1 MTQDQGEQSSM
12 DVAEPENIGS
22 ASAGER
28 LKKARL
34 ALGLSVSDVSTR
46 LKLGKGKIESFEC
59 GDVASV
65 ATPVFVAG
73 YLRAYA
79 RLLELPEDEVL
90 ADFGVL
96 SAMQPSLGEA
106 ASEAPVFESTS
117 LENVGSP
124 SEGVI
129 FTKLSSPENAAR
141 YSVSLLVS
149 IVLSVLV
156 IVTVYFALLD
166 GDSTD
171 GVKVVPAI
179 ISSEPETTSRLS
191 GEDSAGIAEEAPA
204 MESSAVQT
212 SPVVHTAPIIV
223 ATPVSTEDAEPASA
237 NETEQKDTAEEV
249 FIQSELALVFNG
261 DSWVEV
267 TDARGE
273 RLVYRLAKAGMS
285 RTVTGVAPFTVQLG
299 YVPGVEIFFNGEPY
313 DLTRFAGRRSAQFN
327 VGNASDRIA
336 GG

>member
-12 DVAEPENIGS
+12 DVAESENIGS
-22 ASAGER
+22 AAAGER
-28 LKKARL
+28 LKKTRL

-106 ASEAPVFESTS
+106 ASEAPVFESTL

-124 SEGVI
+124 SEGAI
-129 FTKLSSPENAAR
+129 FTKLSSPEKASWN
-141 YSVSLLVS
+141 SVSLLVS

-156 IVTVYFALLD
+156 IAAVYFALLD
-166 GDSTD
+166 GESTD
-171 GVKVVPAI
+171 GVKIVPA
-179 ISSEPETTSRLS
+179 ISSEPETTPRLS
-191 GEDSAGIAEEAPA
+191 GEDSAGIAEKVPA
-204 MESSAVQT
+204 TESSAVQT
-212 SPVVHTAPIIV
+212 SPVVHEAPAIVTA
-223 ATPVSTEDAEPASA
+223 PVSTEDAEPASA
-237 NETEQKDTAEEV
+237 NETEQKDTAVET
-249 FIQSELALVFNG
+249 FNQSELALVFNG
-261 DSWVEV
+261 DSWAEV

-273 RLVYRLAKAGMS
+273 KLVYRLAKAGMS

-313 DLTRFAGRRSAQFN
+313 DLSRFSGRRSAQFN
-327 VGNASDRIA
+327 VGTASDSIA
-336 GG
+336 DR

>member
-1 MTQDQGEQSSM
+1 MGVDES
-12 DVAEPENIGS
+12 ENVGN

-46 LKLGKGKIESFEC
+46 LKLSKGKIESFEC

-90 ADFGVL
+90 ADFGIL
-96 SAMQPSLGEA
+96 STMQPSLGEA
-106 ASEAPVFESTS
+106 ASEVPVFESTS
-117 LENVGSP
+117 LENTGSP
-124 SEGVI
+124 SEKVI
-129 FTKLSSPENAAR
+129 FTKLSSPENASWN
-141 YSVSLLVS
+141 SVSLLTS
-149 IVLSVLV
+149 IVLVMMV
-156 IVTVYFALLD
+156 VAAVYFALLD
-166 GDSTD
+166 SESADS
-171 GVKVVPAI
+171 VKVVPAI
-179 ISSEPETTSRLS
+179 SGVLETAPLLS
-191 GEDSAGIAEEAPA
+191 AEDSAGVAVETPA
-204 MESSAVQT
+204 MESSAGQAPAIVHEV
-212 SPVVHTAPIIV
+212 PVETPVTV
-223 ATPVSTEDAEPASA
+223 AASVSTENAEPAAA
-237 NETEQKDTAEEV
+237 NEAEQEDTAVEAV
-249 FIQSELALVFNG
+249 NQSELALVFNG

-267 TDARGE
+267 TDSRGE

-299 YVPGVEIFFNGEPY
+299 YVPGVEIFYNGEPY
-313 DLTRFAGRRSAQFN
+313 DLSRFSGRRSAQFN
-327 VGNASDRIA
+327 VGSASDSIA